1 MEEITGGPV
10 ISPEEGENFE
20 GSHGFSGE
28 HTVFQGITR
37 FFRGSHSFVGVK
49 EKTFFEDF
57 QSKVDSNFDSFRQYF
72 IFFTLILNKKLR
84 LIKIK
89 YWSPKNILQIIF
101 KEDRNTPGA
110 RLKFSN
116 SR

>member
-1 MEEITGGPV
+1 MRD
-10 ISPEEGENFE
+10 
-20 GSHGFSGE
+20 
-28 HTVFQGITR
+28 HTVLQGSRR

-84 LIKIK
+84 SPQIKIK

-101 KEDRNTPGA
+101 LEKIETHQGHG
-110 RLKFSN
+110 
-116 SR
+116 